1 MRSLHI
7 VSYPIACKSIIL
19 FEQIRMIDKRRLRE
33 YMGTLDKRFLL
44 AMDKALAISIGLNR
58 YLHCPMKQGRLSVS
72 LPAHECCPLHDDSVQ
87 KKRISPLVIW
97 YNHSLIH

>member
-1 MRSLHI
+1 
-7 VSYPIACKSIIL
+7 
-19 FEQIRMIDKRRLRE
+19 
-33 YMGTLDKRFLL
+33 MGTLDKRFLL

-87 KKRISPLVIW
+87 KKD
-97 YNHSLIH
+97 